1 MKLDN
6 FCQSCGNSFKDFKRG
21 SEKDGS
27 DSEKYC
33 LVCYK
38 NGEFTSKEITFDQ
51 MLEKGIDNIENKK
64 MNSWKRKIMIS
75 YYPKMLKKLD
85 RWK

>member
-6 FCQSCGNSFKDFKRG
+6 FCQSCGMPFKDV
-21 SEKDGS
+21 EKGTEKNGS
-27 DSEKYC
+27 DSKKYC
-33 LVCYK
+33 SLCYK
-38 NGEFTSKEITFDQ
+38 NGEFIEKDITFDQ
-51 MLEKGIDNIENKK
+51 MLEKGIEGLKNKK
-64 MNSWKRKIMIS
+64 MNSFKRKMMIS